1 MVTGMKVYCA
11 IYEASTQLKVSP
23 NSLIAMV
30 QDYRVHGNVKSYK
43 PYHRKKDFF
52 ERLRPDQLQLFRMII
67 HDMFKKINAK
77 KKDKTAPGLETVPT
91 VRSIFK
97 IISEEYSEQFPNFT
111 ERKVWVTMQRLGFR
125 YKKHPQTKN
134 VLLIGRY
141 ICHENSTSFMS
152 LMVDFVYDF
161 LLFSCLLFSI
171 NRLRF

>member
-1 MVTGMKVYCA
+1 MYQLLHVQKWIHLNDLQFLVMVTGMKVYCA
-11 IYEASTQLKVSP
+11 IYEASTQLKVSQ

-30 QDYRVHGNVKSYK
+30 QDYKVHGNVKSYK

-67 HDMFKKINAK
+67 HDMFKKCNAK
-77 KKDKTAPGLETVPT
+77 KKDKTATGIDTIPT

-97 IISEEYSEQFPNFT
+97 VISEEYSEQFPHFT

-134 VLLIGRY
+134 VLLIGTY
-141 ICHENSTSFMS
+141 IWSEIHF
-152 LMVDFVYDF
+152 
-161 LLFSCLLFSI
+161 
-171 NRLRF
+171 